1 MGKRTNTAVWNEK
14 EQRWRI
20 NVQSDGVRK
29 TFYSSK
35 PGRTG
40 QREANAKADAWLD
53 DGIENGSRRVSE
65 AYRLYMEDL
74 KQRTSKSNWQPIEY
88 RWKNWIIPVIGSVKI
103 SALSDQK
110 LQTVINQAYSK
121 GNLAKKSLC
130 NLRSD
135 MTSFLKFCRKSKLTT
150 YLPEDLI
157 IPAQAVKK
165 GKEILQPEELAVL
178 FAEDM
183 APYFGQ
189 LQREQFIDGFRLQV
203 LTGLRPGEL
212 LGLRKSDRHGD
223 IIHVQRSLNEFGEL
237 TGGKNDNARRDV
249 VLSSLARDCWERQAA
264 AVGTDELFPMAS
276 QTMYNSHLK
285 KYCKYHGIMPV
296 TPYGLRHTFV
306 SIVKTLPEGMV
317 KELVGHSVQ
326 MDTFGIYGHALNGDQ
341 NEVQVAIDSRFLE
354 LLKGIKNT
362 H

>member
-20 NVQSDGVRK
+20 NVQSDGIRK

-74 KQRTSKSNWQPIEY
+74 KQRTSKSNWQPIRY
-88 RWKNWIIPVIGSVKI
+88 RWETWVLPIIGAVKI
-103 SALSDQK
+103 SALTDQK
-110 LQTVINQAYSK
+110 LQEVINHAYSSGK
-121 GNLAKKSLC
+121 LAKKSLC
-130 NLRSD
+130 NLRAD
-135 MTSFLKFCRKSKLTT
+135 MTAFVKFCRKCRYTT
-150 YLPEDLI
+150 YHPEDI
-157 IPAQAVKK
+157 VIPAQAVKR

-237 TGGKNDNARRDV
+237 TGGKNDNAHRDV

-285 KYCKYHGIMPV
+285 KYCKYHGITPV

-354 LLKGIKNT
+354 LLHQKKKA
-362 H
+362 